1 MSIHKFLIHRNDV
14 RYPNDAITFFN
25 DKPEIGMIAKFRD
38 VLSFAKE
45 FKYNV
50 IEIMQ
55 ARRHLMYKI
64 NADVPYPASLII
76 HALHQSE
83 ENMADQ
89 WNTCYPD
96 QKDLLLKV
104 EQSMLA
110 KYPEMQSVTRW
121 FNTHKVIFP
130 HNICVISVPFF
141 EMYVNWLESVL
152 EISDIPKKD
161 KMSDLIAERLWT
173 IWCIYQQNK
182 GARLISANTKCY
194 DKETGK
200 VISTTDGL

>member
-1 MSIHKFLIHRNDV
+1 MPIHKFLIHRNDV
-14 RYPNDAITFFN
+14 IYPNNAVTFFN

-45 FKYNV
+45 FKYDV

-64 NADVPYPASLII
+64 NDGVPYPTNLII
-76 HALHQSE
+76 HALHHSE

-89 WNTCYPD
+89 WNTCYPE

-104 EQSMLA
+104 EQFMLA

-141 EMYVNWLESVL
+141 ERYVNWLESVL
-152 EISDIPKKD
+152 EVSDIPKKD
-161 KMSDLIAERLWT
+161 KMSDLLAERLWT
-173 IWCIYQQNK
+173 IWCIFEQNK
-182 GARLISANTKCY
+182 GAKLISANTKCY
-194 DKETGK
+194 DKVTGK